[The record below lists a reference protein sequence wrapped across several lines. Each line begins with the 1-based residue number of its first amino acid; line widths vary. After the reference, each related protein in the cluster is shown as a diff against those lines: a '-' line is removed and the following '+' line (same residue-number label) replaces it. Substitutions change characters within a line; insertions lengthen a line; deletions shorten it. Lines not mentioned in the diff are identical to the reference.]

1 MSSTSRY
8 DWVEQSPVAQRRYAI
23 VCRKFSHKE
32 RRLPPSGLAATQWK
46 GSHRESIKIGARLR
60 ALTLSRENHSGWFD
74 AIVITKRMVSG
85 ESAYLVRRGANIE
98 RWLTEE
104 DLRP

>member
-1 MSSTSRY
+1 M
-8 DWVEQSPVAQRRYAI
+8 AQRSYAI
-23 VCRKFSHKE
+23 VWPK
-32 RRLPPSGLAATQWK
+32 LPSQKATASALRTGGTQWK